1 MFFKV
6 QAEFDKIL
14 EAQGTQV
21 FQTLLTNK
29 LSHTLF
35 YGRHFLV
42 IIGTKFVGNKR
53 IELKAANKIY

>member
-14 EAQGTQV
+14 KAQGTQV

-35 YGRHFLV
+35 YGRHILV
-42 IIGTKFVGNKR
+42 IMETKFVGDKC
-53 IELKAANKIY
+53 IELKAAKYEV